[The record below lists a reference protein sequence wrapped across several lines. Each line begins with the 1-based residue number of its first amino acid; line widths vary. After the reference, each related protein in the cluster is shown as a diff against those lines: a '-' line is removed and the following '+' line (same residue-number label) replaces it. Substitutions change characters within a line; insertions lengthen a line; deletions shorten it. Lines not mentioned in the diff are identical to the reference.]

1 MDEASVA
8 EPRISMAEH
17 ARITALIAEG
27 DRPLKD
33 VLAAEGVSDDEWND
47 ATVHWMN
54 AMAADAAAKGAG
66 AVLAIDYADVFGKA
80 QDALKPVPAMTP
92 EEWAALTVEV
102 LNAGGPAKP
111 LATRNLSKADYLRLS
126 RHWAKRLPANPAENK
141 RFFATFEALT
151 APQP

>member
-1 MDEASVA
+1 VGDAPA
-8 EPRISMAEH
+8 TEPRISMMEH
-17 ARITALIAEG
+17 ARITAQIAEG
-27 DRPLKD
+27 DRLLKD
-33 VLAAEGVSDDEWND
+33 VLAAEGVSENEWND

-66 AVLAIDYADVFGKA
+66 AVVAIDYADVFGKA
-80 QDALKPVPAMTP
+80 QDAIKPVPAMTP

-111 LATRNLSKADYLRLS
+111 LAARNLSKADYLRLS
-126 RHWAKRLPANPAENK
+126 RHWAKRLAANPAENK

-151 APQP
+151 AQRP